1 MANRK
6 IYLAREQI
14 EKLIDYGAEQ
24 ELETVDSTR
33 FLKRIIKETN
43 EYELKENSILERG
56 GVAAFPYAG
65 TLENIC
71 QYVKQ
76 YIQTNDPVNNQWQ
89 IVIPKKLTT
98 AIDWLP
104 DSG

>member
-65 TLENIC
+65 TLEIYANTLSNIS
-71 QYVKQ
+71 KPM
-76 YIQTNDPVNNQWQ
+76 IRL
-89 IVIPKKLTT
+89 IISGKL
-98 AIDWLP
+98 LFLKN
-104 DSG
+104 